1 MFNMNGGA
9 RTRRQRGTRQ
19 CFVCSPASS
28 WSHTQFIMAQAAP
41 LLVLASELCDMNM
54 WGAMRATRGGR
65 ELTLVEAINRVEIM
79 QKTPPLVQW
88 AARLPSNRL
97 AKQMYDQAFQGER
110 PVIVCALSVELC

>member
-1 MFNMNGGA
+1 MG
-9 RTRRQRGTRQ
+9 
-19 CFVCSPASS
+19 
-28 WSHTQFIMAQAAP
+28 QAAP
-41 LLVLASELCDMNM
+41 LLVLATELCDMDNM
-54 WGAMRATRGGR
+54 WGTMRANMGGR

-110 PVIVCALSVELC
+110 HVVLCALSCE